1 MSVFSDAEL
10 TYLAKGKLG
19 RLATIDGAGMP
30 HVVPLGWRY
39 NPELDTI
46 DIGGRDFARTRKFRN
61 AERNPNVALV
71 VDDVLPPWRPR
82 CVLVRGRAEALADA
96 TGQTANWSD
105 LSSGCIPPR
114 WSAGE
119 WSSPGNRR
127 VTVTAT
133 GAPVER
139 PRAGTPPT
147 PRRHSSAKPA
157 PAAA

>member
-46 DIGGRDFARTRKFRN
+46 DIGGRDFARSRKFHN
-61 AERNPNVALV
+61 AQRNPNVALV

-82 CVLVRGRAEALADA
+82 CVLIRGSAQALADA
-96 TGQTANWSD
+96 AGQTASRPG
-105 LSSGCIPPR
+105 LSSGCIPP
-114 WSAGE
+114 
-119 WSSPGNRR
+119 
-127 VTVTAT
+127 
-133 GAPVER
+133 
-139 PRAGTPPT
+139 
-147 PRRHSSAKPA
+147 K
-157 PAAA
+157 